1 MANMFNEDGTYNKTK
16 WKAGDK
22 ITAVKL
28 NKIESSLEAVN
39 NNNISRHVEADSRL
53 DNLEERM
60 ANTPDNEQMDALED
74 MVKENKDAADLAVY
88 SINQKIESLESV
100 NADSRLDSLEG
111 VNAGSRLNSL
121 EGVNAGSRLN
131 SLEGVN
137 ADIRLNNL
145 EEKTREI
152 DILQNRTSGFVSLLE
167 FGAVGDGVS
176 DDTHAFQNAIDSCLS
191 TLGGVNE
198 INVIR
203 IPPGKYRV
211 TSTITTYPQIK
222 LVADGFVQL
231 ESYIV
236 DGTVIYL
243 RYPENMMHLKCDYRG
258 KPINGNGNGFLIK
271 NMLYTGE
278 RNNGDTETEGVF
290 GGNNTALE
298 LGTRESDDGVFSD
311 ARMVSRYNLEDILIS
326 GFKTGM
332 QINAISHFM
341 GHYTTIRIKLC
352 DTCVQI
358 GEYLGQSMGTSHENF
373 NFDSCLFERSNNVV
387 KWLRNNVGLVF
398 NNSSFDFIRD
408 NLMISKVSGSRRI
421 IFNNGHIEK
430 IKNYLYFGD
439 FESTWKGTNTT
450 IKFSGVELHLK
461 YGELFKSAT
470 KMIVSFDSCI
480 YHRDEYYT
488 KDYPANAYIASGKKM
503 GDDNTYF
510 DKLGYVILEDYGSPV
525 SGLSNVTNAD
535 FRLTEVCDLR
545 TKERTYIQGFS
556 DFKQSGAST
565 DGTFEIIDFTDSL
578 TGWDISKQIRFQLS
592 TTSSYGYFT
601 ITTNKIPARTLRT
614 SISFMAKVNDFTK
627 TAVSTI
633 VNQYDYND
641 ILLDTIAQTNDYY
654 QDWGESMPVDEW
666 CIYTT
671 ARNTGMIYLK
681 PQTAYITITL
691 KCESSNINTIYNIT
705 NLLCDFN

>member
-1 MANMFNEDGTYNKTK
+1 MANMFNEDGTYNKTE

-28 NKIESSLEAVN
+28 NKIELSLEAIN
-39 NNNISRHVEADSRL
+39 NNDIDRHVEADSRL
-53 DNLEERM
+53 YILEERM

-74 MVKENKDAADLAVY
+74 MVKDNKDEVDLALY
-88 SINQKIESLESV
+88 SINQNIETLESVNVDSRGRLDALEGV
-100 NADSRLDSLEG
+100 NADSRLD
-111 VNAGSRLNSL
+111 A
-121 EGVNAGSRLN
+121 
-131 SLEGVN
+131 LEGVN
-137 ADIRLNNL
+137 ADSRLDNL
-145 EEKTREI
+145 EEKAREI

-167 FGAVGDGVS
+167 FGAIGDGVN
-176 DDTHAFQNAIDSCLS
+176 DDTNAFQNAINSCLS
-191 TLGGVNE
+191 TLGGANE

-203 IPPGKYRV
+203 IPPGKYKI

-278 RNNGDTETEGVF
+278 KNNGDTETEGVF

-298 LGTRESDDGVFSD
+298 LGTRESDDDTFSD
-311 ARMVSRYNLEDILIS
+311 ARMVSRYNLEDILIF

-341 GHYTTIRIKLC
+341 GHYTTVRIKFA

-408 NLMISKVSGSRRI
+408 NLLISKVSGSRRI

-439 FESTWKGTNTT
+439 FESGWNAINTV

-461 YGELFKSAT
+461 YGQLFKSTT
-470 KMIVSFDSCI
+470 KVLVNFDSCI

-488 KDYPANAYIASGKKM
+488 EGYPANAYLASGKKM
-503 GDDNTYF
+503 GNDKVYF
-510 DKLGYVILEDYGSPV
+510 DKLGYAILEEYGSPV
-525 SGLSNVTNAD
+525 SGLTNVTNFD
-535 FRLTEVCDLR
+535 FSMTDVVDLR
-545 TKERTYIQGFS
+545 DKPSNYITGFS
-556 DFKQSGAST
+556 DFTQEGAMN
-565 DGTFEIIDFTDSL
+565 GTFSIVDFTDEL
-578 TGWDISKQIRFQLS
+578 DGWDIAKQIRFQIS
-592 TTSSYGYFT
+592 PTTVYGYFT
-601 ITTNKIPARTLRT
+601 LTTNKLYVRTLRT
-614 SISFMAKVNDFTK
+614 SVSFMVKCNDYNLSS
-627 TAVSTI
+627 ANTI
-633 VNQYDYND
+633 VKCYDYND
-641 ILLDTIAQTNDYY
+641 VLLETISQKNDHFS
-654 QDWGESMPVDEW
+654 DWAKSVIPNEW
-666 CIYTT
+666 CLYST
-671 ARNTGMIYLK
+671 ALNTGTMQLK
-681 PQTAYITITL
+681 PQTAYITITIKL
-691 KCESSNINTIYNIT
+691 ETRNPNSVFNFTNI
-705 NLLCDFN
+705 LCDFN